1 MVTSMDNSSEEL
13 VKQLELAINLL
24 IIDIVMITVLLIGT
38 LMDGLQIKI
47 RII

>member
-1 MVTSMDNSSEEL
+1 MANSSEVP
-13 VKQLELAINLL
+13 VKQLELAFNLL

-47 RII
+47 RIIWSLS

>member
-1 MVTSMDNSSEEL
+1 MANSSEEP